1 MSLSIVQ
8 IIMGLL
14 TVASALMVV
23 TQRNPVVSAVMLMVT
38 LFLTGGIFFGLG
50 FMFIGAVQILIYA
63 GAISVLFVF
72 IVMLLDLKPSVL
84 SIPGSR
90 SKFLFSLVASVLVAT
105 ALVGS
110 ALMSPSAEAPLQ
122 GDLSYS
128 SAESISLTFVS
139 KHMLS
144 FQVTGLLL
152 LAVVMGATLLGRKK
166 RAS

>member
-1 MSLSIVQ
+1 MGLSIVQ
-8 IIMGLL
+8 FIMGAL

-23 TQRNPVVSAVMLMVT
+23 TQRNPVMSAVMLMVT

-72 IVMLLDLKPSVL
+72 IVMLLDLKPSML

-90 SKFLFSLVASVLVAT
+90 AKLVLSGLASVSIAVALLAS
-105 ALVGS
+105 ALVDHSS
-110 ALMSPSAEAPLQ
+110 AFPAQ
-122 GDLSYS
+122 GESSYS

-166 RAS
+166 RGL